1 MSVLQPNIKINYT
14 DSNMVCIDDN
24 YNSVIDSLQNYM
36 LTSKML
42 SQNTRHFMRSNM
54 KKDVSD
60 NNSRIEKEKKH
71 EVKQEMFLPQQ
82 IDQLF
87 WCFYIIQNGFSAYE
101 YPGNTSFVNEKSE
114 KIRLIEFL
122 RTKKADIKRFKIKKI
137 MDTLE
142 EELANNDKIGVK
154 TFLALC
160 ISHNKNILFVNKCK
174 CFQLTC
180 NEHEPFHC
188 IHFRED
194 PSRYYYAGIASEE
207 KFTQYTTMYYKW
219 EDIDK
224 TLKGTSNYKVDDLTK
239 IYDKL
244 GCIDNKYKDFINTQ
258 KRTKNE
264 LYEYLIQHL

>member
-1 MSVLQPNIKINYT
+1 MSVMQINIKSGET
-14 DSNMVCIDDN
+14 LSDIDTGND

-36 LTSKML
+36 LTGKML
-42 SQNTRHFMRSNM
+42 SQNMRHFMRCNM
-54 KKDVSD
+54 KSKTVD
-60 NNSRIEKEKKH
+60 NETVVEKEKKQAP
-71 EVKQEMFLPQQ
+71 KQEMFLPTQV
-82 IDQLF
+82 DQLF

-101 YPGNTSFVNEKSE
+101 YPGNTSFVHEKSE

-122 RTKKADIKRFKIKKI
+122 RTKKSDIKRFKIKKI

-142 EELANNDKIGVK
+142 EELANNDKISVK

-160 ISHNKNILFVNKCK
+160 IAHNKNILFVHRCK

-180 NEHEPFHC
+180 NEHESYHC
-188 IHFRED
+188 IHYRED
-194 PSRYYYAGIASEE
+194 PTRYYYAGMVTEE

-224 TLKGTSNYKVDDLTK
+224 TIKGVSTYKLDDLTK
-239 IYDKL
+239 IYEKL
-244 GCIDNKYKDFINTQ
+244 GAIDNKYKDFINAQ